1 VSLDRRLA
9 SRTVATEGLEE
20 QWSAS
25 EAEAILHQLANAF
38 ISSNDLFRENPEVR
52 SARLRARL
60 RSSKRPES
68 DADTAVAELDL
79 PRKEPGILS
88 VDAAGTIRSAS
99 GAACATLGLDEA
111 RLIASPVSRHFVGA
125 APASSGRFLAL
136 RADGSTLE
144 VAVTVASLPGSELR
158 LFVLEDIAE
167 QRALAQASKRAEA
180 RYRTLVEQIPAVT
193 FMASLEDGDNELYIG
208 PQIESLLGY
217 TQKEWLDDPVLW
229 FHRMHPEDQGR
240 WNAEFARG
248 CAVGGPF
255 RADCRFFARDGRTVW
270 VHGEARVVRDDEGR
284 PLFIQGVAFDITD
297 IKDAEERLRQA
308 QAALVRTEK
317 LAAIGRLAASVG
329 HELRNPLAAIRNAWY
344 YLDRRVIHAAE
355 AQSDKRIQQF
365 SKVITTE
372 IDRCAKIIGELL
384 DFSRERAIFRA
395 PTAAHELVQSA
406 LAVVVKPAEAIAL
419 VNHVSKDLPVPN
431 VDADQFRQVLV
442 NLLQNA
448 VEAVD
453 PERGRVE
460 VRANVD
466 SGELTLRVID
476 NGKGMSEDVRARIF
490 EPLYTT
496 KLRGTGLGL
505 AIVEG
510 IVKRHDGRISV
521 ASVQNAGTTFTITI
535 PLGEA
540 SRGPEP
546 ELGGAADLRT
556 KAAQSDPAE
565 GAP

>member
-1 VSLDRRLA
+1 VSLHRSIR
-9 SRTVATEGLEE
+9 SHTVATEGVDE
-20 QWSAS
+20 QWSAH

-38 ISSNDLFRENPEVR
+38 ISSNQLFRNNPEVR
-52 SARLRARL
+52 GARPRSGGRRSTALATERANA
-60 RSSKRPES
+60 
-68 DADTAVAELDL
+68 ADEVEFTAI
-79 PRKEPGILS
+79 EPGILYADARGIVHS
-88 VDAAGTIRSAS
+88 GSNAAGAM
-99 GAACATLGLDEA
+99 LGLLEA
-111 RLIASPVSRHFVGA
+111 ALRGTPLSRLFVG
-125 APASSGRFLAL
+125 PVPSESGRFRML
-136 RADGSTLE
+136 RADGNTFE
-144 VAVTVASLPGSELR
+144 VSVTFAQVPGSDLR
-158 LFVLEDIAE
+158 LLVLEDITE
-167 QRALAQASKRAEA
+167 QRASMQASKRAEA

-193 FMASLEDGDNELYIG
+193 FMASLEEGENEIYIG

-297 IKDAEERLRQA
+297 IKDVEERLRQA
-308 QAALVRTEK
+308 QEALVRTEK
-317 LAAIGRLAASVG
+317 LAAIGRLAASIG

-344 YLDRRVIHAAE
+344 YLDRRIAQAPE

-406 LAVVVKPAEAIAL
+406 LAVIVKPAESIELA
-419 VNHVSKDLPVPN
+419 NHVSKDLPVPN

-453 PERGRVE
+453 LQSGRVE
-460 VRANVD
+460 VRASV
-466 SGELTLRVID
+466 GPAELTLRVID

-521 ASVQNAGTTFTITI
+521 ASVQNGGTTFTIVI
-535 PLGEA
+535 PIGEA
-540 SRGPEP
+540 SLGPTP
-546 ELGGAADLRT
+546 MLGGAADLRQN
-556 KAAQSDPAE
+556 KREP
-565 GAP
+565 G